1 MDSTNDRSKE
11 ESVAGPP
18 NILMVAAENDALAG
32 GKVGGVGDVVRDVPY
47 ALAALPEYQG
57 VVSVICPSYGFL
69 HEEAT
74 ASRGTV
80 EFSFGGER
88 LTAEL
93 FEVPGKRP
101 RDGVRQLVL
110 HHAAFETIDSVS
122 GRRLIYV
129 DDGADQP
136 FASDAT
142 KFACFSAAV
151 AQGVLQGIFGDI
163 DIVHLHDWH
172 AGFYLM
178 LREFDPA
185 FDELRSTRTVF
196 TIHNLAL
203 QGIRP
208 LDGYASSLKSW
219 FPDLSFNLSTVQDPE
234 YLDCVNPMAVGVRLA
249 DKVHVVS
256 PGYVPEICQPSRPR
270 RNDRLCVF
278 FGGEGLEGDLQNARD
293 QGRLVGILNGC
304 EYATSSSL
312 LPVRDQE
319 SWQKLLRGLITE
331 VDVWY
336 QRSQSFPL
344 WLSLRRLTEWLE
356 TNRPRPNVVMT
367 SVTRVVDQKV
377 RLMKTPEDAPP
388 LDRILAES
396 ADDAVYLLAGNGDP
410 GYEAFLHDLARRYPN
425 FVFLNGYSQSGAEL
439 LYAVGDLFLMP
450 SAFEPCGISQMLAMR
465 DGQPCVVHS
474 IGGLKDTVRDGET
487 GFAFT
492 GDSPASLGD
501 GFVEA
506 TRRAVALKRSSPAG
520 FQRIQTAAFNE
531 RFLWSDSVRSYLA
544 ELYAD

>member
-1 MDSTNDRSKE
+1 M
-11 ESVAGPP
+11 AGSP
-18 NILMVAAENDALAG
+18 NILMVAAENDALVG

-47 ALAALPEYQG
+47 ALAELPEYDG
-57 VVSVICPSYGFL
+57 VVSVVCPSYGFL
-69 HEEAT
+69 HEGAT
-74 ASRGTV
+74 ASLGTV
-80 EFSFGGER
+80 DFSFAGQT

-93 FEVPGKRP
+93 FEVPGTRP

-110 HHAAFETIDSVS
+110 HHSAFESLDSVS
-122 GRRLIYV
+122 GRKLIYV
-129 DDGADQP
+129 DDGADTP

-142 KFACFSAAV
+142 KFACFNAAI
-151 AQGVLQGIFGDI
+151 AQAVLQGIFGDI

-185 FDELRSTRTVF
+185 LNALHETRTVF

-208 LDGYASSLKSW
+208 LRGFDSSLETW
-219 FPDLSFNLSTVQDPE
+219 FPELNYELATVQDPD
-234 YLDCVNPMAVGVRLA
+234 YLDCVNPMAIGVRLA

-256 PGYVPEICQPSRPR
+256 PGYVSEICQPSRPQ
-270 RNDRLCVF
+270 RNDPLCVF
-278 FGGEGLEGDLQNARD
+278 LGGEGLEGDLQNARD

-304 EYATSSSL
+304 EYSASSVAI
-312 LPVRDQE
+312 PPRGQE
-319 SWQKLLRGLITE
+319 SWQKLLRGLVTE
-331 VDVWY
+331 VGGWY
-336 QRSQSFPL
+336 QRSQSLPL
-344 WLSLRRLTEWLE
+344 KLTLSRLTEWLE
-356 TNRPRPNVVMT
+356 SNSPRPNVVMT

-377 RLMKTPEDAPP
+377 RLMRTPEDSPP

-396 ADDAVYLLAGNGDP
+396 ADDTVYLLAGNGDA
-410 GYEAFLHDLARRYPN
+410 GYEAFLHELACRYPK
-425 FVFLNGYSQSGAEL
+425 FVFLNGYSQSGADL

-474 IGGLKDTVRDGET
+474 IGGLKDTVDDSQT

-492 GDSPASLGD
+492 GNSPESLGD

-506 TRRAVALKRSSPAG
+506 TQRAIKLKRTSPAE
-520 FQRIQTAAFNE
+520 FHKIQTAAFGK
-531 RFLWSDSVRSYLA
+531 RFLWSDSVRRYLT

>member
-1 MDSTNDRSKE
+1 MA
-11 ESVAGPP
+11 ESPD
-18 NILMVAAENDALAG
+18 ILMVAAENDALAG
-32 GKVGGVGDVVRDVPY
+32 GKVGGVGDVVRDVPS
-47 ALAALPEYQG
+47 ALAALPEYDG
-57 VVSVICPSYGFL
+57 VVSVVCPSYGFL
-69 HEEAT
+69 HEDAT
-74 ASRGTV
+74 ASLGTI
-80 EFSFGGER
+80 EFSFAGLS

-93 FEVPGKRP
+93 FEVPGRRP

-110 HHAAFETIDSVS
+110 HHPAFETIDSAS
-122 GRRLIYV
+122 GRKLIYV
-129 DDGADQP
+129 DDGADKP

-151 AQGVLQGIFGDI
+151 AQGVLQGIFGNI

-185 FDELRSTRTVF
+185 LKDLHGTRTVF

-208 LDGYASSLKSW
+208 LRGFESSLESW
-219 FPDLSFNLSTVQDPE
+219 FPDVKYQLATVQDPE

-256 PGYVPEICQPSRPR
+256 PGYVPEICQPSRPQ
-270 RNDRLCVF
+270 RNDPQCVF

-304 EYATSSSL
+304 EYSATAVSVPPRNQETWQEL
-312 LPVRDQE
+312 LT
-319 SWQKLLRGLITE
+319 GLIKE
-331 VDVWY
+331 VDVWCK
-336 QRSQSFPL
+336 RSQSPL
-344 WLSLRRLTEWLE
+344 LELSLSRLTEWLE
-356 TNRPRPNVVMT
+356 SNRLRPAVVMT

-377 RLMKTPEDAPP
+377 RLMRTPEDCPP

-396 ADDAVYLLAGNGDP
+396 GDDAVYLLAGNGDA

-425 FVFLNGYSQSGAEL
+425 FVFLNGYSQSGADL

-474 IGGLKDTVRDGET
+474 IGGLKDTVADGET

-492 GDSPASLGD
+492 GDSPEQLGD

-506 TRRAVALKRSSPAG
+506 TRRAIELKRTSPAD
-520 FQRIQTAAFNE
+520 FQKIQTAAFDK
-531 RFLWSDSVRSYLA
+531 RFLWSDSVRRYLT